1 MEFLDEKIENYV
13 NAHTSPESGI
23 LSELNRQT
31 HIKVLQPRML
41 SGHLQGRTL
50 SMLSKIIQPKR
61 ILEIGTYTG
70 YSAIC
75 LAEGLQENGELITI
89 DRNYE
94 LEEMVNS
101 YVEKAGFSK
110 QIKMKVGNAM
120 DIIPTL
126 QKEFD
131 LVFIDADKSNYSNY
145 YDLLIDELPKGAVLI
160 ADNVLWSGK
169 VVDATKKNDVDTE
182 ALKVFNAK
190 IQADDRVE
198 NVLLPIRD
206 GLMMIRKK

>member
-1 MEFLDEKIENYV
+1 MEFLDEKLDDYV
-13 NAHTSPESGI
+13 NAHTSPESEV
-23 LSELNRQT
+23 LSDLNRQT

-50 SMLSKIIQPKR
+50 SLFSKMMQPKR

-75 LAEGLQENGELITI
+75 LAEGLKEEGQLITI
-89 DRNYE
+89 DLNYE
-94 LEEMVNS
+94 LEEMVKE
-101 YVEKAGFSK
+101 YVNKAGFSN
-110 QIKMKVGNAM
+110 QIEMKVGDAM
-120 DIIPTL
+120 EIIPTL
-126 QKEFD
+126 DKNFD

-145 YDLLIDELPKGAVLI
+145 YDLLIDDLPSGAIII

-169 VVDATKKNDVDTE
+169 VIQATKKNDVDTE
-182 ALKVFNAK
+182 ALKIFNKK
-190 IQADDRVE
+190 IQDDHRVE

-206 GLMMIRKK
+206 GLMVILKK

>member
-1 MEFLDEKIENYV
+1 MEFLDEKLEDYV
-13 NAHTSPESGI
+13 NAHSSEENEV

-50 SMLSKIIQPKR
+50 SLFSKMLNPKR

-75 LAEGLQENGELITI
+75 MAEGLQKNGELITI
-89 DRNYE
+89 DVNYE
-94 LEEMVNS
+94 LEEMVNT
-101 YVEKAGFSK
+101 YVEKAGFSD
-110 QIKMKVGNAM
+110 QIKMKVGNALEIVPKL
-120 DIIPTL
+120 D
-126 QKEFD
+126 KNFD

-145 YDLLIDELPKGAVLI
+145 YDLLIEDLPSGAIII

-169 VVDATKKNDVDTE
+169 VIEPTKKNDIDTE
-182 ALKVFNAK
+182 ALKIFNKK
-190 IQADDRVE
+190 IQEDSRVE
-198 NVLLPIRD
+198 NVLMPIRD
-206 GLMMIRKK
+206 GLMIIRKK